1 MFMRLGSFIVG
12 HRIYVLITYIFAILI
27 AGSIG
32 VTGVILN
39 SNLDSG
45 GYSDLN
51 SESAKAA
58 SYITDTFKVQ
68 DPVAILVVDA
78 GSRSVDDPAVVAEAA
93 LLEKEV
99 AATKGIKRALSY
111 WSAGNA
117 PSLKATDG
125 KAAFIFI
132 YADIENYDF
141 DGYGAVGKIIAEKFD
156 GEYKSLEVYAG
167 GGAVVT
173 DAINSKIKTDLVLA
187 EGIAIPLTFVLLA
200 FVFGALVASAMPLV
214 VGVGAI
220 LGSFFF
226 TYLLTLV
233 TDVSVFALNLITGL
247 GLGLGIDY
255 ALLIVN
261 RFREEMHNGKSV
273 EESAIITV
281 GTAGK
286 TVFYSGLAVMVTLS
300 SLLLFPLNFLKSF
313 GYAGVIVTLFAI
325 FGALIP
331 LPALL
336 AILGKHVD
344 KGVTRKSGLVPK
356 EDGRWASTAR
366 LVMARPIPVVIASL
380 GILIVMA
387 LPIAN
392 IAFAQVD
399 SRVLPESN
407 RAAVSSAVLND
418 RFASFEGSPIE
429 VILPDGAGRED
440 SLNTFLA
447 SAKTVDGI
455 TRVSALE
462 YVGKDIRVQV
472 IPGTSSRSQDA
483 ERLIKE
489 LRALEKPDG
498 LLIGGAAAD
507 FTDSQG
513 GIARTLPWALGWI
526 GITVFILIFIFT
538 GSIILPIKAVLLNGL
553 SLVATLGV
561 ITWVFI
567 EGNLKWLVGDFT
579 VTGTLDTGSVI
590 LVAVVV
596 FGLSMDY
603 ELFLLSRIKEEHLL
617 GKSNVEAVATGLQRS
632 ARIITAAALL
642 LAVVFAAF
650 ISSGV
655 TSIKMLGFGVAF
667 AVLLDATLVRALLV
681 PALMRLFGERNWWA
695 PKSLRRFTLTH

>member
-12 HRIYVLITYIFAILI
+12 HRKSVLITYIIAILI
-27 AGSIG
+27 AGGIG
-32 VTGVILN
+32 SL
-39 SNLDSG
+39 SFSKLDSG

-58 SYITDTFKVQ
+58 NYITETFKVQ

-78 GSRSVDDPAVVAEAA
+78 STRSVDDPAVVAEAA
-93 LLEKEV
+93 SLEREV
-99 AATKGIKRALSY
+99 AATKGIKRTLSY
-111 WSAGNA
+111 WSAGNE
-117 PSLKATDG
+117 PSLRATDG
-125 KAAFIFI
+125 KAAFLFI

-141 DGYGAVGKIIAEKFD
+141 DGYGAVGKIISEKFD
-156 GEYKSLEVYAG
+156 GEYKSLEVYAS

-173 DAINSKIKTDLVLA
+173 NAINSKIKTDLLLA
-187 EGIAIPLTFVLLA
+187 EGIAIPLTFILLA

-300 SLLLFPLNFLKSF
+300 ALLLFPLNFLKSF
-313 GYAGVIVTLFAI
+313 GYAGVVVTLFAI

-336 AILGKHVD
+336 AILGKRVD
-344 KGVTRKSGLVPK
+344 KGVTRKGGLTPK

-380 GILIVMA
+380 AILIVMA

-407 RAAVSSAVLND
+407 RAAISSAVLND

-429 VILPDGAGRED
+429 VILPDGAGREV
-440 SLNTFLA
+440 SLNSFLA
-447 SAKTVDGI
+447 QAKAVEGI
-455 TRVSALE
+455 TRVSELE
-462 YVGKDIRVQV
+462 YAGQDIRVQV

-526 GITVFILIFIFT
+526 GITVFILIFVFT
-538 GSIILPIKAVLLNGL
+538 GSIILPIKAVILNGL

-561 ITWVFI
+561 ITWIFI

-603 ELFLLSRIKEEHLL
+603 ELFLLSRIREEHLL
-617 GKSNVEAVATGLQRS
+617 GKSNIESVAVGLQRS

>member
-1 MFMRLGSFIVG
+1 MFMRLGAFIVG
-12 HRIYVLITYIFAILI
+12 HRKSVLITYIIAILV
-27 AGSIG
+27 AGGIG
-32 VTGVILN
+32 SL
-39 SNLDSG
+39 SFSRLDSG

-58 SYITDTFKVQ
+58 NYITDTFKVQ
-68 DPVAILVVDA
+68 DPVAILVVDS
-78 GSRSVDDPAVVAEAA
+78 GSRSVDDPEVIADAA
-93 LLEKEV
+93 ALEKEV
-99 AATKGIKRALSY
+99 AATKGIKRTLSY
-111 WSAGNA
+111 WSAGNSPA
-117 PSLKATDG
+117 LKATDG
-125 KAAFIFI
+125 KAAFLFI

-141 DGYGAVGKIIAEKFD
+141 DGYGAVGKIIADQFD
-156 GEYKSLEVYAG
+156 GEYESLEVYAG

-173 DAINSKIKTDLVLA
+173 DAINSKIKTDLLLA
-187 EGIAIPLTFVLLA
+187 EGIAIPLTFILLA

-226 TYLLTLV
+226 TYLLTLT

-261 RFREEMHNGKSV
+261 RFREEMHNGKSI

-286 TVFYSGLAVMVTLS
+286 TVFYSGLTVMVTLS
-300 SLLLFPLNFLKSF
+300 ALLLFPLNFLKSF

-336 AILGKHVD
+336 AILGKRVD
-344 KGVTRKSGLVPK
+344 KGVTRKGGLAPK
-356 EDGRWASTAR
+356 EDGRWATTAR
-366 LVMARPIPVVIASL
+366 FVMARPVPVVIASL
-380 GILIVMA
+380 SILIVMA

-399 SRVLPESN
+399 SRVLPASN
-407 RAAVSSAVLND
+407 RAAVSSALIED

-429 VILPDGAGRED
+429 VVLPDGAGRED
-440 SLNTFLA
+440 SLNSFLA
-447 SAKTVDGI
+447 RAQSVDGI

-462 YVGKDIRVQV
+462 YAGDDIRVQV
-472 IPGTSSRSQDA
+472 IPGTSSRTLDA

-526 GITVFILIFIFT
+526 GVAVFILIFVFT

-561 ITWVFI
+561 VTWIFI

-603 ELFLLSRIKEEHLL
+603 ELFLLSRIREEHLN
-617 GKSNVEAVATGLQRS
+617 GKSNVESVAIGLQRS

-650 ISSGV
+650 ITSGV

>member
-1 MFMRLGSFIVG
+1 MFMRLGAFIVG
-12 HRIYVLITYIFAILI
+12 HRKNVLITYIIAILI
-27 AGSIG
+27 AGGIG
-32 VTGVILN
+32 SL
-39 SNLDSG
+39 SFSRLDAG

-58 SYITDTFKVQ
+58 NYITDTFKVQ

-78 GSRSVDDPAVVAEAA
+78 GSRSVDDPSVAADAA
-93 LLEKEV
+93 SLEREV
-99 AATKGIKRALSY
+99 AATKGIKRTLSY
-111 WSAGNA
+111 WSAGAA
-117 PSLKATDG
+117 PSLRATDG
-125 KAAFIFI
+125 KAAFLFI

-141 DGYGAVGKIIAEKFD
+141 DGYGAVGKIVAEKFD

-173 DAINSKIKTDLVLA
+173 NAINSKIKTDLLLS
-187 EGIAIPLTFVLLA
+187 EGIAIPLTFILLA

-300 SLLLFPLNFLKSF
+300 ALLLFPLNFLRSF

-336 AILGKHVD
+336 AILGKRVD
-344 KGVTRKSGLVPK
+344 KGVTRKGGLTPK

-380 GILIVMA
+380 AILIVMA

-399 SRVLPESN
+399 SRVLPDSN
-407 RAAVSSAVLND
+407 RAAISSAVLND

-440 SLNTFLA
+440 SLNSFLA
-447 SAKTVDGI
+447 GAKSVDGI
-455 TRVSALE
+455 TRVSELE
-462 YVGKDIRVQV
+462 YAGKDIRVQV

-526 GITVFILIFIFT
+526 GITVFILIFVFT
-538 GSIILPIKAVLLNGL
+538 GSIILPIKAVILNGL

-561 ITWVFI
+561 ITWIFI

-603 ELFLLSRIKEEHLL
+603 ELFLLSRIREEHLL

>member
-1 MFMRLGSFIVG
+1 MFMRLGAFIVG
-12 HRIYVLITYIFAILI
+12 HRKNVLITYIIAILI
-27 AGSIG
+27 AGGIG
-32 VTGVILN
+32 SL
-39 SNLDSG
+39 SFSRLDAG

-58 SYITDTFKVQ
+58 NYITDTFKVP
-68 DPVAILVVDA
+68 DPVAILIVDA
-78 GSRSVDDPAVVAEAA
+78 GARSVDDPAVVAEAGS
-93 LLEKEV
+93 LEREV
-99 AATKGIKRALSY
+99 AATKGIKDTESY
-111 WSAGNA
+111 WSKGNA
-117 PSLKATDG
+117 PPLRAADG

-141 DGYGAVGKIIAEKFD
+141 DGYGAVGKVIAEKFD
-156 GEYKSLEVYAG
+156 GKYKSLEVYAA

-173 DAINSKIKTDLVLA
+173 NAINSKIKTDLLLA
-187 EGIAIPLTFVLLA
+187 EGIAIPLTFILLA

-300 SLLLFPLNFLKSF
+300 ALLLFPLNFLKSF

-336 AILGKHVD
+336 AILGKRVD
-344 KGVTRKSGLVPK
+344 KGVTRKGGLTPK

-380 GILIVMA
+380 AILIVMA

-407 RAAVSSAVLND
+407 RAAISSAVLED
-418 RFASFEGSPIE
+418 RFTSFTGSPIE

-440 SLNTFLA
+440 SLNSFLA
-447 SAKTVDGI
+447 QAKTVDGI
-455 TRVSALE
+455 ALVDE
-462 YVGKDIRVQV
+462 PKYVGNDIRVQV

-561 ITWVFI
+561 ITWIFI
-567 EGNLKWLVGDFT
+567 DGNLKWLVGDFT

-603 ELFLLSRIKEEHLL
+603 ELFLLSRIREEHLL

>member
-12 HRIYVLITYIFAILI
+12 HRKSVLITYIIAILI
-27 AGSIG
+27 AGGIG
-32 VTGVILN
+32 SL
-39 SNLDSG
+39 SFSKLDSG

-58 SYITDTFKVQ
+58 NYITDTFKVQ

-78 GSRSVDDPAVVAEAA
+78 GTRSVDDPAVVAEAA
-93 LLEKEV
+93 SLEREV
-99 AATKGIKRALSY
+99 AATKGIKRTLSY
-111 WSAGNA
+111 WSAGGA
-117 PSLKATDG
+117 PSLRATDG
-125 KAAFIFI
+125 KAAFLFI

-141 DGYGAVGKIIAEKFD
+141 DGYGAVGKIIAEEFD

-173 DAINSKIKTDLVLA
+173 NAINSKIKTDLLLA
-187 EGIAIPLTFVLLA
+187 EGIAIPLTFILLA

-226 TYLLTLV
+226 TYLLTLA
-233 TDVSVFALNLITGL
+233 TDVSTFALNLITGL

-300 SLLLFPLNFLKSF
+300 ALLLFPLNFLKSF

-336 AILGKHVD
+336 AILGKRVD
-344 KGVTRKSGLVPK
+344 KGVIRKGGLTPK

-380 GILIVMA
+380 AILIVMA

-440 SLNTFLA
+440 SLNSFLTT
-447 SAKTVDGI
+447 AKTVDGI
-455 TRVSALE
+455 TRVSELE
-462 YVGKDIRVQV
+462 YVGKDIRVQI

-526 GITVFILIFIFT
+526 GITVFILIFVFT
-538 GSIILPIKAVLLNGL
+538 GSIILPIKAVILNGL

-561 ITWVFI
+561 ITWIFI

-603 ELFLLSRIKEEHLL
+603 ELFLLSRIREEHLL
-617 GKSNVEAVATGLQRS
+617 GKSNVEAVAVGLQRS

>member
-1 MFMRLGSFIVG
+1 MFMRLGAFIVG
-12 HRIYVLITYIFAILI
+12 HRKNVLITYIIAILI
-27 AGSIG
+27 AGGIG
-32 VTGVILN
+32 SL
-39 SNLDSG
+39 SFSKLDSG

-58 SYITDTFKVQ
+58 NYITDTFKVQ
-68 DPVAILVVDA
+68 DPVAILVIDA
-78 GSRSVDDPAVVAEAA
+78 GTRSVDDPTVVAEAA
-93 LLEKEV
+93 SLEREV
-99 AATKGIKRALSY
+99 AATKGIKRTLSY
-111 WSAGNA
+111 WSAGGA
-117 PSLKATDG
+117 ASLRATDG
-125 KAAFIFI
+125 KAAFLFI

-141 DGYGAVGKIIAEKFD
+141 DGYGAVGKIIADEFD

-173 DAINSKIKTDLVLA
+173 NAINSKIKTDLLLA
-187 EGIAIPLTFVLLA
+187 EGIAIPLTFILLA

-233 TDVSVFALNLITGL
+233 TDVSTFALNLITGL

-300 SLLLFPLNFLKSF
+300 ALLLFPLNFLKSF

-336 AILGKHVD
+336 AILGKRVD
-344 KGVTRKSGLVPK
+344 KGVTRKGGLTPK

-380 GILIVMA
+380 AILIVMA

-440 SLNTFLA
+440 SLNSFLA
-447 SAKTVDGI
+447 QAKAVEGI
-455 TRVSALE
+455 TRVSEIE
-462 YVGKDIRVQV
+462 YAGRDVRVQV

-526 GITVFILIFIFT
+526 GITVFILIFVFT

-561 ITWVFI
+561 ITWIFI
-567 EGNLKWLVGDFT
+567 DGNLKWLVGDFT

-603 ELFLLSRIKEEHLL
+603 ELFLLSRIREEHLL

>member
-12 HRIYVLITYIFAILI
+12 HRKSVLITYIIAILI
-27 AGSIG
+27 AGGIG
-32 VTGVILN
+32 SL
-39 SNLDSG
+39 SFSKLDSG

-58 SYITDTFKVQ
+58 NYITETFKVQ

-78 GSRSVDDPAVVAEAA
+78 GSRSIDDPAVAAEAA
-93 LLEKEV
+93 SLEKEV
-99 AATKGIKRALSY
+99 AATKGIKRTLSY
-111 WSAGNA
+111 WSAGAA
-117 PSLKATDG
+117 PSLKSTDG
-125 KAAFIFI
+125 KAAFLFI

-141 DGYGAVGKIIAEKFD
+141 DGYGAVGKIISEEFD

-173 DAINSKIKTDLVLA
+173 NAINSKIKTDLLLA
-187 EGIAIPLTFVLLA
+187 EGIAIPLTFILLA

-300 SLLLFPLNFLKSF
+300 ALLLFPLNFLKSF

-336 AILGKHVD
+336 AILGKRVD
-344 KGVTRKSGLVPK
+344 KGVTRRSGLAPK

-380 GILIVMA
+380 AILIVMA

-407 RAAVSSAVLND
+407 RTAVSSAVIED

-440 SLNTFLA
+440 SLNSFLL
-447 SAKTVDGI
+447 SAQSVEGI
-455 TRVSALE
+455 TRVGTLE
-462 YVGKDIRVQV
+462 YAGKDIRVQV

-526 GITVFILIFIFT
+526 GVTVFILIFVFT

-561 ITWVFI
+561 ITWIFI

-603 ELFLLSRIKEEHLL
+603 ELFLLSRIREEHLL

>member
-12 HRIYVLITYIFAILI
+12 HRKSVLITYIIAILV
-27 AGSIG
+27 AGGIG
-32 VTGVILN
+32 SL
-39 SNLDSG
+39 SFSRLDSG

-58 SYITDTFKVQ
+58 NYITDTFKVQ
-68 DPVAILVVDA
+68 DPVAILAVDA
-78 GSRSVDDPAVVAEAA
+78 GSRSIDDPIVVADATA
-93 LLEKEV
+93 LEKEI
-99 AATKGIKRALSY
+99 AATKGIKRTLSY
-111 WSAGNA
+111 WSAGSV

-125 KAAFIFI
+125 KAAFLFI

-141 DGYGAVGKIIAEKFD
+141 DGYGALGKIVAEKFD

-173 DAINSKIKTDLVLA
+173 NAINSKIKTDLLLA
-187 EGIAIPLTFVLLA
+187 EGIAIPLTFILLA

-226 TYLLTLV
+226 TYLLTLT

-261 RFREEMHNGKSV
+261 RFREELHNGKSV

-286 TVFYSGLAVMVTLS
+286 TVFYSGLTVMVTLS
-300 SLLLFPLNFLKSF
+300 ALLLFPLNFLKSF

-336 AILGKHVD
+336 AILGKRVD
-344 KGVTRKSGLVPK
+344 KGVIRRGGLAPK
-356 EDGRWASTAR
+356 EDGRWATTAR

-380 GILIVMA
+380 SILIVMA

-407 RAAVSSAVLND
+407 RAAISSAVIED

-440 SLNTFLA
+440 SLNSFLA
-447 SAKTVDGI
+447 QAKSVEGI

-462 YVGKDIRVQV
+462 YAGNDIRVQI
-472 IPGTSSRSQDA
+472 IPGTSSRSPDA

-526 GITVFILIFIFT
+526 GFAVFILIFVFT

-553 SLVATLGV
+553 SLVATLGA
-561 ITWVFI
+561 ITWIFI
-567 EGNLKWLVGDFT
+567 DGHLKWLVGDFT

-603 ELFLLSRIKEEHLL
+603 ELFLLSRIREEHLL
-617 GKSNVEAVATGLQRS
+617 GKSNVEAVAVGLQRS

-650 ISSGV
+650 ITSGV

>member
-12 HRIYVLITYIFAILI
+12 HRKSVLITYIIAILI
-27 AGSIG
+27 AGGIG
-32 VTGVILN
+32 SL
-39 SNLDSG
+39 SFSRLDSG

-58 SYITDTFKVQ
+58 NYITDTFKVQ

-78 GSRSVDDPAVVAEAA
+78 GTRSVDDLAVVAEAA
-93 LLEKEV
+93 ALEKEV
-99 AATKGIKRALSY
+99 AATKGIQRTLSY

-117 PSLKATDG
+117 LSLKASDG
-125 KAAFIFI
+125 KAAFLFI

-156 GEYKSLEVYAG
+156 GEYKSLDVYAG

-173 DAINSKIKTDLVLA
+173 DAINSKIKTDLLLA
-187 EGIAIPLTFVLLA
+187 EGIAIPLTFILLA

-226 TYLLTLV
+226 TYLLTLA

-286 TVFYSGLAVMVTLS
+286 TVFYSGLTVMVTLS
-300 SLLLFPLNFLKSF
+300 ALLLFPLNFLKSF
-313 GYAGVIVTLFAI
+313 GYAGVVVTLFAI

-336 AILGKHVD
+336 AILGKRVD
-344 KGVTRKSGLVPK
+344 KGVTRKGGLTPK
-356 EDGRWASTAR
+356 EDGRWAKTAR
-366 LVMARPIPVVIASL
+366 LVMARPIPVVVASL
-380 GILIVMA
+380 SILIVMA

-407 RAAVSSAVLND
+407 PAAISSAIIEE

-429 VILPDGAGRED
+429 VILPNGAGRED
-440 SLNTFLA
+440 SLNSFLA
-447 SAKTVDGI
+447 QAKSVEGI

-462 YVGKDIRVQV
+462 YAGEDIRVQV
-472 IPGTSSRSQDA
+472 IPGTSSRTLDA

-489 LRALEKPDG
+489 LRALDKPDG
-498 LLIGGAAAD
+498 LLVGGAAAD

-526 GITVFILIFIFT
+526 GIAVFILIFVFT

-561 ITWVFI
+561 VTWIFI
-567 EGNLKWLVGDFT
+567 DGHLKWLVGDFT

-603 ELFLLSRIKEEHLL
+603 ELFLLSRIREEHLL
-617 GKSNVEAVATGLQRS
+617 GKSNIESVAVGLQRS

-650 ISSGV
+650 ITSGV

>member
-12 HRIYVLITYIFAILI
+12 HRKSVLITYIIAILI
-27 AGSIG
+27 AGGIG
-32 VTGVILN
+32 SL
-39 SNLDSG
+39 SFSRLDSG

-58 SYITDTFKVQ
+58 NYITDTFKVQ
-68 DPVAILVVDA
+68 DPVAILIVDS
-78 GSRSVDDPAVVAEAA
+78 GSRSVDDPTVVAEATS
-93 LLEKEV
+93 LEKEV
-99 AATKGIKRALSY
+99 AATKGIKRTLSY
-111 WSAGNA
+111 WSTGSA
-117 PSLKATDG
+117 PSLRATDG

-141 DGYGAVGKIIAEKFD
+141 DGYGAVGKIISKEFD

-173 DAINSKIKTDLVLA
+173 DAINSKIKTDLLLA
-187 EGIAIPLTFVLLA
+187 EGIAIPLTFILLA

-336 AILGKHVD
+336 AILGKRVD
-344 KGVTRKSGLVPK
+344 KGVTRKSGLTPK
-356 EDGRWASTAR
+356 EDGRWAKTAR

-380 GILIVMA
+380 AILIVMA

-407 RAAVSSAVLND
+407 RAAISSAVLND

-440 SLNTFLA
+440 
-447 SAKTVDGI
+447 
-455 TRVSALE
+455 
-462 YVGKDIRVQV
+462 
-472 IPGTSSRSQDA
+472 
-483 ERLIKE
+483 
-489 LRALEKPDG
+489 
-498 LLIGGAAAD
+498 
-507 FTDSQG
+507 
-513 GIARTLPWALGWI
+513 
-526 GITVFILIFIFT
+526 
-538 GSIILPIKAVLLNGL
+538 
-553 SLVATLGV
+553 
-561 ITWVFI
+561 
-567 EGNLKWLVGDFT
+567 
-579 VTGTLDTGSVI
+579 
-590 LVAVVV
+590 
-596 FGLSMDY
+596 
-603 ELFLLSRIKEEHLL
+603 
-617 GKSNVEAVATGLQRS
+617 
-632 ARIITAAALL
+632 
-642 LAVVFAAF
+642 
-650 ISSGV
+650 
-655 TSIKMLGFGVAF
+655 
-667 AVLLDATLVRALLV
+667 
-681 PALMRLFGERNWWA
+681 
-695 PKSLRRFTLTH
+695 

>member
-12 HRIYVLITYIFAILI
+12 HRKSVLITYIIAILI
-27 AGSIG
+27 AGGIG
-32 VTGVILN
+32 SLSFN
-39 SNLDSG
+39 RLDSG

-58 SYITDTFKVQ
+58 NYITDTFKVQ
-68 DPVAILVVDA
+68 DPVAILVIDA
-78 GSRSVDDPAVVAEAA
+78 GSRSVDDPTVAQEAS
-93 LLEKEV
+93 LLEIEV
-99 AATKGIKRALSY
+99 ASTKGINRTLSY
-111 WSAGNA
+111 WSTGGA
-117 PSLKATDG
+117 PSLKSTDG
-125 KAAFIFI
+125 KAAFLFI
-132 YADIENYDF
+132 YSDIENYDF
-141 DGYGAVGKIIAEKFD
+141 EGYGAVGKTIADNFD
-156 GEYKSLEVYAG
+156 GEFKSLDVYAAG
-167 GGAVVT
+167 GGVVT
-173 DAINSKIKTDLVLA
+173 NAINSKIKDDLLLA
-187 EGIAIPLTFVLLA
+187 EGIAIPLTFILLA
-200 FVFGALVASAMPLV
+200 FVFGALVASTMPLV

-220 LGSFFF
+220 LGSFFL
-226 TYLLTLV
+226 TYLLTLA

-261 RFREEMHNGKSV
+261 RFREELHNGKSV

-286 TVFYSGLAVMVTLS
+286 TVFYSGLTVMVTLS
-300 SLLLFPLNFLKSF
+300 ALLLFPLNFLKSF
-313 GYAGVIVTLFAI
+313 GYAGVVVTLFAI

-336 AILGKHVD
+336 AILGKRVD
-344 KGVTRKSGLVPK
+344 KGVTRKSALTPK
-356 EDGRWASTAR
+356 EDGRWAKTAR
-366 LVMARPIPVVIASL
+366 AVMAKPVPVVIACLALL
-380 GILIVMA
+380 GILA
-387 LPIAN
+387 LPVAN

-399 SRVLPESN
+399 SRVLPASDP
-407 RAAVSSAVLND
+407 AAISSQIIED
-418 RFASFEGSPIE
+418 RFSSFEGSPIE
-429 VILPDGAGRED
+429 VILPSGAGKEVE
-440 SLNTFLA
+440 LNSFLA
-447 SAKTVDGI
+447 AAKQVDGI
-455 TRVSALE
+455 SRVGQLE
-462 YVGKDIRVQV
+462 YAEKDIRVQI
-472 IPGTSSRSQDA
+472 IPGTSSRTLDA
-483 ERLIKE
+483 ERIIKE
-489 LRALEKPDG
+489 LRALDKPEG

-526 GITVFILIFIFT
+526 GLAVFILIFVFT

-553 SLVATLGV
+553 SLVATLGA
-561 ITWVFI
+561 ITWIFI
-567 EGNLKWLVGDFT
+567 DGHLKWLVGDFT

-603 ELFLLSRIKEEHLL
+603 ELFLLSRIREEHLQ
-617 GKSNVEAVATGLQRS
+617 GKSNVESVATGLQRS

-650 ISSGV
+650 MTSGV
-655 TSIKMLGFGVAF
+655 TSIKMLGFGVSF

>member
-1 MFMRLGSFIVG
+1 MFMRLGSFIIG
-12 HRIYVLITYIFAILI
+12 HRKSVLITYIIAILV
-27 AGSIG
+27 AGGIG
-32 VTGVILN
+32 SL
-39 SNLDSG
+39 SFSRLDSG

-58 SYITDTFKVQ
+58 NYITDTFKVQ
-68 DPVAILVVDA
+68 DPVAILVIDA
-78 GSRSVDDPAVVAEAA
+78 GTRAVDDPAVVAEAA
-93 LLEKEV
+93 SLEKEV
-99 AATKGIKRALSY
+99 AATKGIQRTLSY

-117 PSLKATDG
+117 PSLKASDG
-125 KAAFIFI
+125 KAAFLFI

-156 GEYKSLEVYAG
+156 GEYKSLDVYAG

-173 DAINSKIKTDLVLA
+173 DAINSKIKTDLLLA
-187 EGIAIPLTFVLLA
+187 EGIAIPLTFILLA

-226 TYLLTLV
+226 TYLLTLA

-286 TVFYSGLAVMVTLS
+286 TVFYSGLTVMVTLS
-300 SLLLFPLNFLKSF
+300 ALLLFPLNFLKSF
-313 GYAGVIVTLFAI
+313 GYAGVVVTLFAI

-336 AILGKHVD
+336 AILGKRVD
-344 KGVTRKSGLVPK
+344 KGVTRKGGLTPK
-356 EDGRWASTAR
+356 EDGRWAKTAR
-366 LVMARPIPVVIASL
+366 LVMARPIPVVVASL
-380 GILIVMA
+380 SILIVMA

-407 RAAVSSAVLND
+407 PAAISSAVID
-418 RFASFEGSPIE
+418 ERFASFEGSPIE
-429 VILPDGAGRED
+429 VILPNGAGRED
-440 SLNTFLA
+440 SLDSFLTE
-447 SAKTVDGI
+447 AKSVEGI

-462 YVGKDIRVQV
+462 YSGEDIRVQV
-472 IPGTSSRSQDA
+472 IPGTSSRSLDA

-526 GITVFILIFIFT
+526 GIAVFILIFVFT
-538 GSIILPIKAVLLNGL
+538 GSIILPIKAVILNGL

-561 ITWVFI
+561 ITWIFI
-567 EGNLKWLVGDFT
+567 DGHLKWLVGDFT

-603 ELFLLSRIKEEHLL
+603 ELFLLSRIREEHLL
-617 GKSNVEAVATGLQRS
+617 GKSNVESVAVGLQRS

-650 ISSGV
+650 VTSGV

>member
-12 HRIYVLITYIFAILI
+12 HRKSVLITYIIAILI
-27 AGSIG
+27 AGGIG
-32 VTGVILN
+32 SL
-39 SNLDSG
+39 SFSKLDSG

-58 SYITDTFKVQ
+58 NYITDTFKVQ

-78 GSRSVDDPAVVAEAA
+78 GSRSVDDPAVAAEAA
-93 LLEKEV
+93 SLEREV
-99 AATKGIKRALSY
+99 ATTKGIKRTLSY
-111 WSAGNA
+111 WSAGAA
-117 PSLKATDG
+117 PSLKSIDG
-125 KAAFIFI
+125 KAAFLFI

-141 DGYGAVGKIIAEKFD
+141 DGYGAVGKIVAEEFD

-173 DAINSKIKTDLVLA
+173 NAINSKIKTDLLLA
-187 EGIAIPLTFVLLA
+187 EGIAIPLTFILLA

-300 SLLLFPLNFLKSF
+300 ALLLFPLNFLKSF

-336 AILGKHVD
+336 AILGKRVD
-344 KGVTRKSGLVPK
+344 KGVTRKGGLTPK

-380 GILIVMA
+380 AILIVMA

-407 RAAVSSAVLND
+407 RAAISSAVLQD
-418 RFASFEGSPIE
+418 RFTSFEGSPIE

-440 SLNTFLA
+440 SLNSFLT

-455 TRVSALE
+455 TRVSELE
-462 YVGKDIRVQV
+462 YAGKDIRVQV

-507 FTDSQG
+507 FTDSQE

-526 GITVFILIFIFT
+526 GITVFILIFVFT

-561 ITWVFI
+561 VTWIFI

-603 ELFLLSRIKEEHLL
+603 ELFLLSRIREEHLL
-617 GKSNVEAVATGLQRS
+617 GKSNVESVAVGLQRS

-650 ISSGV
+650 ITSGV

>member
-12 HRIYVLITYIFAILI
+12 HRKSVLVTYIIAILI
-27 AGSIG
+27 AGGIG
-32 VTGVILN
+32 SL
-39 SNLDSG
+39 SFSKLDSG

-58 SYITDTFKVQ
+58 NYITDTFKVQ

-78 GSRSVDDPAVVAEAA
+78 GSRSVDDPTVVAEAA
-93 LLEKEV
+93 SLEREV
-99 AATKGIKRALSY
+99 AATKGIKRTLSY
-111 WSAGNA
+111 WTAGGA
-117 PSLKATDG
+117 PSLRATDG
-125 KAAFIFI
+125 KAAFLFI

-141 DGYGAVGKIIAEKFD
+141 DGYGAVGKIIADKFD

-173 DAINSKIKTDLVLA
+173 NAINSKIKTDLLLA
-187 EGIAIPLTFVLLA
+187 EGIAIPLTFILLA

-300 SLLLFPLNFLKSF
+300 ALLLFPLNFLKSF

-336 AILGKHVD
+336 AILGKRVD
-344 KGVTRKSGLVPK
+344 KGVTRKSGLTPK

-380 GILIVMA
+380 AILIVMA

-407 RAAVSSAVLND
+407 RAAISSAVLND
-418 RFASFEGSPIE
+418 RFSSFEGSPIE

-440 SLNTFLA
+440 SLNAFLTQ
-447 SAKTVDGI
+447 AKSVDGI
-455 TRVSALE
+455 TRVSDLE
-462 YVGKDIRVQV
+462 YAGNDIRVQV

-526 GITVFILIFIFT
+526 GITVFILIFVFT
-538 GSIILPIKAVLLNGL
+538 GSIILPIKAVILNGL

-561 ITWVFI
+561 ITWIFI

-603 ELFLLSRIKEEHLL
+603 ELFLLSRIREEHLL

>member
-1 MFMRLGSFIVG
+1 MFMRLGSFIIG
-12 HRIYVLITYIFAILI
+12 HRKSVLITYIIAILV
-27 AGSIG
+27 AGGIG
-32 VTGVILN
+32 SL
-39 SNLDSG
+39 SFSRLDSG

-58 SYITDTFKVQ
+58 NYITDTFKVQ
-68 DPVAILVVDA
+68 DPVAILVIDA
-78 GSRSVDDPAVVAEAA
+78 GTRAVDDPAVVAEAA
-93 LLEKEV
+93 SLEKEV
-99 AATKGIKRALSY
+99 AATKGIQRTLSY

-117 PSLKATDG
+117 PSLKASDG
-125 KAAFIFI
+125 KAAFLFI
-132 YADIENYDF
+132 YAEIENYDF
-141 DGYGAVGKIIAEKFD
+141 DGYGAVGKIIADKFD
-156 GEYKSLEVYAG
+156 GEYKSLDVYAG

-173 DAINSKIKTDLVLA
+173 DAINSKIKTDLLLA
-187 EGIAIPLTFVLLA
+187 EGIAIPLTFILLA

-226 TYLLTLV
+226 TYLLTLA

-286 TVFYSGLAVMVTLS
+286 TVFYSGLTVMVTLS
-300 SLLLFPLNFLKSF
+300 ALLLFPLNFLKSF
-313 GYAGVIVTLFAI
+313 GYAGVVVTLFAI

-336 AILGKHVD
+336 AILGKRVD
-344 KGVTRKSGLVPK
+344 KGVTRKGGLTPK
-356 EDGRWASTAR
+356 EDGRWAKTAR
-366 LVMARPIPVVIASL
+366 LVMARPIPVVVASL
-380 GILIVMA
+380 SILIVMA

-407 RAAVSSAVLND
+407 PAAISSAVID
-418 RFASFEGSPIE
+418 ERFASFEGSPIE
-429 VILPDGAGRED
+429 VILPNGAGRED
-440 SLNTFLA
+440 SLDSFLTE
-447 SAKTVDGI
+447 AKSVEGI

-462 YVGKDIRVQV
+462 YSGEDIRVQV
-472 IPGTSSRSQDA
+472 IPGTSSRSLDA

-526 GITVFILIFIFT
+526 GIAVFILIFVFT
-538 GSIILPIKAVLLNGL
+538 GSIILPIKAVILNGL

-561 ITWVFI
+561 ITWIFI
-567 EGNLKWLVGDFT
+567 DGHLKWLVGDFT

-603 ELFLLSRIKEEHLL
+603 ELFLLSRIREEHLL
-617 GKSNVEAVATGLQRS
+617 GKSNVESVAVGLQRS

-650 ISSGV
+650 VTSGV

>member
-1 MFMRLGSFIVG
+1 
-12 HRIYVLITYIFAILI
+12 
-27 AGSIG
+27 
-32 VTGVILN
+32 
-39 SNLDSG
+39 
-45 GYSDLN
+45 
-51 SESAKAA
+51 
-58 SYITDTFKVQ
+58 
-68 DPVAILVVDA
+68 VAILVVDA
-78 GSRSVDDPAVVAEAA
+78 GSRSVDDPTVVAEAA
-93 LLEKEV
+93 SLEREV
-99 AATKGIKRALSY
+99 AATKGIKRTLSY
-111 WSAGNA
+111 WSAGGA
-117 PSLKATDG
+117 ASLRATDG
-125 KAAFIFI
+125 KAAFLFI

-141 DGYGAVGKIIAEKFD
+141 DGYGAVGKIIADEFD

-173 DAINSKIKTDLVLA
+173 NAINSKIKTDLLLA
-187 EGIAIPLTFVLLA
+187 EGIAIPLTFILLA

-300 SLLLFPLNFLKSF
+300 ALLLFPLNFLKSF

-336 AILGKHVD
+336 AILGKRVD
-344 KGVTRKSGLVPK
+344 KGVTRKGGLTPK

-380 GILIVMA
+380 AILIVMA

-440 SLNTFLA
+440 SLNSFLVQ
-447 SAKTVDGI
+447 AKAVEGI
-455 TRVSALE
+455 TRVSELE
-462 YVGKDIRVQV
+462 YAGRDIRVQV

-526 GITVFILIFIFT
+526 GITVFILIFVFT

-561 ITWVFI
+561 ITWIFI
-567 EGNLKWLVGDFT
+567 DGNLKWLVGDFT

-603 ELFLLSRIKEEHLL
+603 ELFLLSRIREEHLL

>member
-12 HRIYVLITYIFAILI
+12 HRKSVLITYIIAILI
-27 AGSIG
+27 AGGIG
-32 VTGVILN
+32 SL
-39 SNLDSG
+39 SFSKLDSG

-58 SYITDTFKVQ
+58 NYITDTFKVQ

-78 GSRSVDDPAVVAEAA
+78 GSRSVDDPAVAAEAA
-93 LLEKEV
+93 SLEREV
-99 AATKGIKRALSY
+99 AATKGIKRTLSY
-111 WSAGNA
+111 WSAGA
-117 PSLKATDG
+117 VPSLKSTDG
-125 KAAFIFI
+125 KAAFLFI

-141 DGYGAVGKIIAEKFD
+141 DGYGAVGKIVAEEFD
-156 GEYKSLEVYAG
+156 GAYKSLEVYAG

-173 DAINSKIKTDLVLA
+173 NAINSKIKTDLLLA
-187 EGIAIPLTFVLLA
+187 EGIAIPLTFILLA

-300 SLLLFPLNFLKSF
+300 ALLLFPLNFLKSF

-336 AILGKHVD
+336 AILGKRVD
-344 KGVTRKSGLVPK
+344 KGVTRKGGLIPK
-356 EDGRWASTAR
+356 EDGRWATTAR

-380 GILIVMA
+380 AILIVMA

-407 RAAVSSAVLND
+407 RAAISSAVLND

-440 SLNTFLA
+440 SLNSFLA

-455 TRVSALE
+455 TRVSELE
-462 YVGKDIRVQV
+462 YAGKDIRVQV

-526 GITVFILIFIFT
+526 GVTVFILIFIFT
-538 GSIILPIKAVLLNGL
+538 GSIILPIKAVILNGL

-603 ELFLLSRIKEEHLL
+603 ELFLLSRIREEHLL

-667 AVLLDATLVRALLV
+667 AVLLDATLIRALLV

>member
-1 MFMRLGSFIVG
+1 MFMRLGSFIVR
-12 HRIYVLITYIFAILI
+12 HRKSVLITYIIAILI
-27 AGSIG
+27 AGGIG
-32 VTGVILN
+32 SL
-39 SNLDSG
+39 SFSRLDAG

-58 SYITDTFKVQ
+58 NYITDTFKVQ

-78 GSRSVDDPAVVAEAA
+78 GTRSVDDPAVIADAA
-93 LLEKEV
+93 SLEREV
-99 AATKGIKRALSY
+99 AATEGIQRTLSY
-111 WSAGNA
+111 WSAGAA
-117 PSLKATDG
+117 PSLRSTDG
-125 KAAFIFI
+125 KAAFLFI

-141 DGYGAVGKIIAEKFD
+141 DGYGAVGKIVAENFD

-173 DAINSKIKTDLVLA
+173 NAINSKIKTDLLLA
-187 EGIAIPLTFVLLA
+187 EGIAIPLTFILLA

-233 TDVSVFALNLITGL
+233 TDVSTFALNLITGL

-300 SLLLFPLNFLKSF
+300 ALLLFPLNFLKSF

-336 AILGKHVD
+336 AILGKRVD
-344 KGVTRKSGLVPK
+344 KGVTRKGGLTPK

-380 GILIVMA
+380 AILIVMA

-429 VILPDGAGRED
+429 VILPEGAGRED
-440 SLNTFLA
+440 SLNSFLA

-455 TRVSALE
+455 TRVSELE
-462 YVGKDIRVQV
+462 YVGKDIRVQI

-513 GIARTLPWALGWI
+513 GIARMLPWALGWI
-526 GITVFILIFIFT
+526 GITVFILIFVFT
-538 GSIILPIKAVLLNGL
+538 GSIILPIKAVILNGL
-553 SLVATLGV
+553 SLVATLGA
-561 ITWVFI
+561 ITWIFI
-567 EGNLKWLVGDFT
+567 DGHLKWLVGDFT

-603 ELFLLSRIKEEHLL
+603 ELFLLSRIREEHLL
-617 GKSNVEAVATGLQRS
+617 GKSNIESVAVGLQRS

-650 ISSGV
+650 ITSGV

>member
-1 MFMRLGSFIVG
+1 
-12 HRIYVLITYIFAILI
+12 LITYIIAILI
-27 AGSIG
+27 AGGIG
-32 VTGVILN
+32 SL
-39 SNLDSG
+39 SFSKLDSG

-58 SYITDTFKVQ
+58 NYITETFKVQ

-78 GSRSVDDPAVVAEAA
+78 GTRSVDDPAVVAEAA
-93 LLEKEV
+93 SLEREV
-99 AATKGIKRALSY
+99 AATKGIKRTLSY
-111 WSAGNA
+111 WSAGGA
-117 PSLKATDG
+117 PSLRATDG
-125 KAAFIFI
+125 KAAFLFI

-141 DGYGAVGKIIAEKFD
+141 DGYGAVGKIIAEEFD

-173 DAINSKIKTDLVLA
+173 NAINSKIKTDLLLA
-187 EGIAIPLTFVLLA
+187 EGIAIPLTFILLA

-300 SLLLFPLNFLKSF
+300 ALLLFPLNFLKSF

-336 AILGKHVD
+336 AILGKRVD
-344 KGVTRKSGLVPK
+344 KGVTRKGGLTPK

-380 GILIVMA
+380 AILIVMA

-407 RAAVSSAVLND
+407 RAAISSAVLND

-440 SLNTFLA
+440 SLNSFLT
-447 SAKTVDGI
+447 SAKSVDGI
-455 TRVSALE
+455 TRVSELE
-462 YVGKDIRVQV
+462 YAGKDIRVQV
-472 IPGTSSRSQDA
+472 IPDTSSRSQDA

-526 GITVFILIFIFT
+526 GITVFILIFVFT
-538 GSIILPIKAVLLNGL
+538 GSIILPIKAVILNGL

-561 ITWVFI
+561 ITWIFI

-579 VTGTLDTGSVI
+579 VTETLDTGSVI

-603 ELFLLSRIKEEHLL
+603 ELFLLSRIREEHLL
-617 GKSNVEAVATGLQRS
+617 GKSNVEAVAIGLQRS

-642 LAVVFAAF
+642 LAVVFSAF

>member
-1 MFMRLGSFIVG
+1 MFMRLGAFIVG
-12 HRIYVLITYIFAILI
+12 HRKSVLITYIIAILI
-27 AGSIG
+27 AGGIG
-32 VTGVILN
+32 SL
-39 SNLDSG
+39 SFSKLDSG

-58 SYITDTFKVQ
+58 NYITDTFKVQ

-78 GSRSVDDPAVVAEAA
+78 GTRSVDDPTVVAEAA
-93 LLEKEV
+93 SLEREV
-99 AATKGIKRALSY
+99 AATKGIKRTLSY
-111 WSAGNA
+111 WSAGNV

-141 DGYGAVGKIIAEKFD
+141 DGYGAVGKIIADEFD

-173 DAINSKIKTDLVLA
+173 NAINSKIKTDLLLA
-187 EGIAIPLTFVLLA
+187 EGIAIPLTFILLA

-300 SLLLFPLNFLKSF
+300 ALLLFPLNFLKSF

-336 AILGKHVD
+336 AILGKRVD
-344 KGVTRKSGLVPK
+344 KGVTRKGGLTPK

-380 GILIVMA
+380 AILVVMA

-407 RAAVSSAVLND
+407 RAAISSAVLND

-440 SLNTFLA
+440 SLNSFLA
-447 SAKTVDGI
+447 SAKSVDGI
-455 TRVSALE
+455 TRVSELE
-462 YVGKDIRVQV
+462 YAGKDIRVQV

-483 ERLIKE
+483 ERVIKE

-617 GKSNVEAVATGLQRS
+617 GKSNIEAVATGLQRS

>member
-1 MFMRLGSFIVG
+1 MFMRLGAFIVG
-12 HRIYVLITYIFAILI
+12 HRKNVLITYIIAILI
-27 AGSIG
+27 AGGIG
-32 VTGVILN
+32 SL
-39 SNLDSG
+39 SFSKLDSG

-58 SYITDTFKVQ
+58 NYITDTFKVQ

-78 GSRSVDDPAVVAEAA
+78 GTRSVDDPTVVAEAA
-93 LLEKEV
+93 SLEREV
-99 AATKGIKRALSY
+99 AATKGIKRTLSY
-111 WSAGNA
+111 WSAGNV

-141 DGYGAVGKIIAEKFD
+141 DGYGAVGKIIADEFD

-173 DAINSKIKTDLVLA
+173 NAINSKIKTDLLLA
-187 EGIAIPLTFVLLA
+187 EGIAIPLTFILLA

-300 SLLLFPLNFLKSF
+300 ALLLFPLNFLKSF

-336 AILGKHVD
+336 AILGKRVD
-344 KGVTRKSGLVPK
+344 KGVTRKGGLTPK

-380 GILIVMA
+380 AILVVMA

-407 RAAVSSAVLND
+407 RAAISSAVLND

-440 SLNTFLA
+440 SLNSFLA
-447 SAKTVDGI
+447 SAKSVDGI
-455 TRVSALE
+455 TRVSELE
-462 YVGKDIRVQV
+462 YAGKDIRVQV

-561 ITWVFI
+561 ITWIFI
-567 EGNLKWLVGDFT
+567 DGNLKWLVGDFT

-603 ELFLLSRIKEEHLL
+603 ELFLLSRIREEHLL

>member
-12 HRIYVLITYIFAILI
+12 HRKSVLITYIIAILV
-27 AGSIG
+27 AGGIG
-32 VTGVILN
+32 SL
-39 SNLDSG
+39 SFSRLDSG

-58 SYITDTFKVQ
+58 NYITDTFKVQ
-68 DPVAILVVDA
+68 DPVAILIIDA
-78 GSRSVDDPAVVAEAA
+78 GSRSIDDPTVVAEAA
-93 LLEKEV
+93 SLEKEV
-99 AATKGIKRALSY
+99 AATKGIKRTLSY
-111 WSAGNA
+111 WSAGAA
-117 PSLKATDG
+117 PSLKSTDG
-125 KAAFIFI
+125 KAAFLFI

-141 DGYGAVGKIIAEKFD
+141 DGYGAVGKIVADEFD
-156 GEYKSLEVYAG
+156 GEFKSLKVYAG

-173 DAINSKIKTDLVLA
+173 NAINSKIKTDLLLA
-187 EGIAIPLTFVLLA
+187 EGIAIPLTFILLA

-286 TVFYSGLAVMVTLS
+286 TVFYSGLTVMVTLS
-300 SLLLFPLNFLKSF
+300 ALLLFPLNFLKSF
-313 GYAGVIVTLFAI
+313 GYAGVVVTLFAI

-336 AILGKHVD
+336 AILGKRVD
-344 KGVTRKSGLVPK
+344 KGVTRKGGLTPK
-356 EDGRWASTAR
+356 EDGRWAKTAR

-380 GILIVMA
+380 SILIIMA

-399 SRVLPESN
+399 SRVLPASN
-407 RAAVSSAVLND
+407 RAAISSAVLED
-418 RFASFEGSPIE
+418 RFTSFEGSPIE
-429 VILPDGAGRED
+429 VILPNGKGRED
-440 SLNTFLA
+440 SLNAFLA
-447 SAKTVDGI
+447 QAKSVDGI
-455 TRVSALE
+455 TRVSPLE
-462 YVGKDIRVQV
+462 YAGNDIRVQV
-472 IPGTSSRSQDA
+472 IPGTNSRTQEA
-483 ERLIKE
+483 ESLIKE
-489 LRALEKPDG
+489 LRALQKPGG

-526 GITVFILIFIFT
+526 GVAVFFLIFVFT
-538 GSIILPIKAVLLNGL
+538 GSIILPIKAVILNGL

-561 ITWVFI
+561 VTWIFI
-567 EGNLKWLVGDFT
+567 DGHLKWLVGDFT

-603 ELFLLSRIKEEHLL
+603 ELFLLSRIREEHLL
-617 GKSNVEAVATGLQRS
+617 GKSNIESVATGLQRS

-650 ISSGV
+650 ITSGV